1 MTIAVIS
8 LRYASD
14 VGVTTKHFQPARN
27 EENIHMQQPRVSVFL
42 AVSLDG
48 YLAREDGSLDW
59 LSLVQTDPAEDT
71 GYQAFMAS
79 VDTLLVGRHTYQ
91 TALTI
96 DPWPYAGKRVVVLT
110 SQPPVARRGETFS
123 HGPLPAVVQQLGEEG
138 VNRIYLDGGA
148 TIRQGI
154 QAGIVTDITLS
165 WVPLLLGSGIPLFEK
180 GLPETRWR
188 LQSSR
193 AFPSGLLQATY
204 VARTAQS

>member
-1 MTIAVIS
+1 
-8 LRYASD
+8 
-14 VGVTTKHFQPARN
+14 
-27 EENIHMQQPRVSVFL
+27 MQQPRVSVFL

-71 GYQAFMAS
+71 GYAAFMAS
-79 VDTLLVGRHTYQ
+79 VDALLVGRHTYE

-110 SQPPVARRGETFS
+110 SQPTLARYGETFAR
-123 HGPLPAVVQQLGEEG
+123 GPLPAVVQQLGEEG
-138 VNRIYLDGGA
+138 ANRIYLDGGA
-148 TIRQGI
+148 TIRQGL
-154 QAGIVTDITLS
+154 QAGVVTDITLS

-180 GLPETRWR
+180 GLPETQWR

-193 AFPSGLLQATY
+193 AFPSGLLQASY
-204 VARTAQS
+204 VAGAAQS